1 VFVNW
6 LLFVLVLRMSKPVV
20 AVSNRS
26 STQILRLEKQSVLWI
41 FQNSIYFGQHPKIGV
56 LNKVKMN

>member
-1 VFVNW
+1 
-6 LLFVLVLRMSKPVV
+6 MSKPVV

-41 FQNSIYFGQHPKIGV
+41 FQNSIYFGQHPKKGV
-56 LNKVKMN
+56 AKNLIF